1 MERDRTVHRR
11 VQKVGLWGQLVNF
24 PNDYYLRQRV
34 TQYCASIV
42 GNCCV
47 KFFGRSALKMET
59 VISTATLG
67 PRGETTLCRTQ

>member
-1 MERDRTVHRR
+1 MQWDRTVHRI
-11 VQKVGLWGQLVNF
+11 VQKIGLWGQLVNF
-24 PNDYYLRQRV
+24 RNDYYLLQRA

-42 GNCCV
+42 GNSCL

-59 VISTATLG
+59 VISTATLV